1 MASLLASAVLTPG
14 SEGLDTPHGFLTR
27 LLLIP
32 GLTSHIQVQYPVI
45 PWFGIARDGAG
56 YLAVYVVWIAS
67 WWPLYVV
74 TRRYRDFKQT
84 KAADSYWRMF

>member
-14 SEGLDTPHGFLTR
+14 PEGLDTPHGFLTR

-32 GLTSHIQVQYPVI
+32 GL
-45 PWFGIARDGAG
+45 R
-56 YLAVYVVWIAS
+56 
-67 WWPLYVV
+67 PLYVV